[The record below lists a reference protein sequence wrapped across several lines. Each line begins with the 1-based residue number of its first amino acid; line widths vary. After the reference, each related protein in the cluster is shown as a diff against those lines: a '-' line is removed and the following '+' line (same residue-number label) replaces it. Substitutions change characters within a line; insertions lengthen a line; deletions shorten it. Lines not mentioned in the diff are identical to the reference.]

1 MSREKTDMRSW
12 RNWQTRKTKDLV
24 SPGHAGSI
32 PVDRTKRIALE
43 SAILF
48 LCKKGRDK
56 TMRLF
61 VYSLREFD
69 EKPFF
74 EKFCS
79 KYGVEY
85 GFTTQTPCL

>member
-1 MSREKTDMRSW
+1 MLRKNSRINKSEKADMRSW

-48 LCKKGRDK
+48 FNQK
-56 TMRLF
+56 RL
-61 VYSLREFD
+61 
-69 EKPFF
+69 PH
-74 EKFCS
+74 
-79 KYGVEY
+79 GTA
-85 GFTTQTPCL
+85 G

>member
-1 MSREKTDMRSW
+1 MRSW

-48 LCKKGRDK
+48 LIENGCPMGQPDK
-56 TMRLF
+56 SECFLCAF
-61 VYSLREFD
+61 AEAIPLQA
-69 EKPFF
+69 P
-74 EKFCS
+74 
-79 KYGVEY
+79 
-85 GFTTQTPCL
+85 

>member
-48 LCKKGRDK
+48 LIKNGCPMGQPDK
-56 TMRLF
+56 SECFLCAF
-61 VYSLREFD
+61 AEAIPLQV
-69 EKPFF
+69 P
-74 EKFCS
+74 
-79 KYGVEY
+79 
-85 GFTTQTPCL
+85 